1 MIILDT
7 NIVSEPL
14 KPQPDPAVLGWLD
27 RQVPATLYITTINLA
42 ELLTGIEVL
51 PAGKRR
57 VQLRDAIANRV
68 MLLFEGRVLLF
79 DQRAAEAFA
88 RVTASA
94 QAAGNPIDFA
104 DAAIA
109 AIATIHGFMLATRN
123 ERDFKGT
130 GVELLNPWTAAGRR

>member
-14 KPQPDPAVLGWLD
+14 KPQPTPAVLKWLD
-27 RQVPATLYITTINLA
+27 RQAPATLYLTTINLA
-42 ELLTGIEVL
+42 ELWSGIEIL

-57 VQLRDAIANRV
+57 TQLQHAMNRQV
-68 MLLFEGRVLLF
+68 LSLFERRVLTF
-79 DQRAAEAFA
+79 DQKAAEVFG
-88 RVTASA
+88 RINASA

-109 AIATIHGFMLATRN
+109 AIATTHGFILATRN

-130 GVELLNPWTAAGRR
+130 GVELLNPWVMG